1 MASEVSGE
9 VTILIDSVL
18 VVASF
23 IAGAI
28 NSVAGGGTFF
38 TFPALIFAGVP
49 PVSANATSS
58 VAVFPASFSSA
69 FAYRKDF
76 THVKELPLGLAIV
89 LSCIGGWFGA
99 TVLIATP
106 QQTFVELIP
115 WLLLVATLLFAC
127 GKKAGEILRKRYRIT
142 MPLILTALLIIAFY
156 GGYFGAG
163 IGILTL
169 ALFGLM
175 GMEDINKMNAMKTI
189 LSGFINLA
197 AVTNFVTNTAI
208 DWHAVLIMA
217 TSAIIGGYLGA
228 AIARKIEQK
237 YIRWTVIGTGSFLT
251 VYFFVQTFLLRRH

>member
-1 MASEVSGE
+1 MAESS
-9 VTILIDSVL
+9 ILIDGVL
-18 VVASF
+18 VVTSF
-23 IAGAI
+23 LAGAI

-69 FAYRKDF
+69 LAYRKDF
-76 THVKELPLGLAIV
+76 AHIKELPLGLAIAI
-89 LSCIGGWFGA
+89 SCIGGWFGA
-99 TVLIATP
+99 SVLIATP
-106 QQTFVELIP
+106 QQTFLELIP
-115 WLLLVATLLFAC
+115 WLLLIATVLFAY
-127 GKKAGEILRKRYRIT
+127 GKKFGVILRKHFQIT
-142 MPLILTALLIIAFY
+142 VPIIMVALLVIAFY

-175 GMEDINKMNAMKTI
+175 GMDDINKMNAMKTI
-189 LSGFINLA
+189 LTGCMNLA

-208 DWHAVLIMA
+208 NWHAVVVMA

-228 AIARKIEQK
+228 AIARKIDQR
-237 YIRWTVIGTGSFLT
+237 YIRWTVIGTGSLLT
-251 VYFFVQTFLLRRH
+251 VYFFAQTISTRKI

>member
-1 MASEVSGE
+1 VENLS
-9 VTILIDSVL
+9 ILFDGVL

-23 IAGAI
+23 VAGAI

-49 PVSANATSS
+49 PISANATSS

-69 FAYRKDF
+69 LAYRKDF
-76 THVKELPLGLAIV
+76 VHIKELPLGLAIG

-99 TVLIATP
+99 SLLIATP

-115 WLLLVATLLFAC
+115 WLLLTATLLFAY
-127 GKKAGEILRKRYRIT
+127 GKKLGAILRKRFQIT
-142 MPLILTALLIIAFY
+142 LPIIVIAVLGIACY

-175 GMEDINKMNAMKTI
+175 GLDDINKMNAMKTI
-189 LSGFINLA
+189 LTGFMNLA
-197 AVTNFVTNTAI
+197 AVLNFVTNTAI

-217 TSAIIGGYLGA
+217 TSAMLGGYMGA
-228 AIARKIEQK
+228 AIARKIEQR

-251 VYFFVQTFLLRRH
+251 VYFFIQTFHFNK

>member
-1 MASEVSGE
+1 VLLLQVEVSVE

-18 VVASF
+18 VVTSF
-23 IAGAI
+23 VAGAI

-76 THVKELPLGLAIV
+76 THVKELPLGIAIV

-115 WLLLVATLLFAC
+115 WLLLIATLLFAY
-127 GKKAGEILRKRYRIT
+127 GKKVGEILRKRYRIT
-142 MPLILTALLIIAFY
+142 MPLILSALLVIAFY

-175 GMEDINKMNAMKTI
+175 GMNKMNAMKTI
-189 LSGFINLA
+189 LSGFMNLA

-208 DWHAVLIMA
+208 DWHAVLVMA

-228 AIARKIEQK
+228 AIARKIDQK

-251 VYFFVQTFLLRRH
+251 VYFFVQTFFLRKH